1 MKNDKM
7 LEEETVVQDMPA
19 VEENRE
25 DVPADDIPVDDMEVP
40 PVDVTTPTPEE
51 VCDGTADL
59 DAQIREAVESAVAA
73 RIGEAVESAVAR
85 AVSEALAAEREAAKR
100 SEEAVAEAVRL
111 TEERLIGHIRAR
123 GTRPP
128 ENGMA
133 SGTGV
138 RMHPA
143 VDRLTRRDRERLAR
157 MAAEGETVRL

>member
-1 MKNDKM
+1 MENETM
-7 LEEETVVQDMPA
+7 LEEETVVAADETTVVDEGESTSLDDVPVDEVHEPA
-19 VEENRE
+19 VEE
-25 DVPADDIPVDDMEVP
+25 ACDDA
-40 PVDVTTPTPEE
+40 
-51 VCDGTADL
+51 ADL

-73 RIGEAVESAVAR
+73 RISEAVESAVAR
-85 AVSEALAAEREAAKR
+85 AVSEALAAEREAARK
-100 SEEAVAEAVRL
+100 SEEAVAEAIRL

-133 SGTGV
+133 SGAGV

>member
-1 MKNDKM
+1 MENETM
-7 LEEETVVQDMPA
+7 LEEETVVAADETI
-19 VEENRE
+19 VVDKGESTTLD
-25 DVPADDIPVDDMEVP
+25 DVPVDEVHEP
-40 PVDVTTPTPEE
+40 APEE
-51 VCDGTADL
+51 TCDGTADL

-73 RIGEAVESAVAR
+73 RISEALESAVAR
-85 AVSEALAAEREAAKR
+85 AVSEALAAEREAARKN
-100 SEEAVAEAVRL
+100 EEAVAEAIRL

-133 SGTGV
+133 SGVGV